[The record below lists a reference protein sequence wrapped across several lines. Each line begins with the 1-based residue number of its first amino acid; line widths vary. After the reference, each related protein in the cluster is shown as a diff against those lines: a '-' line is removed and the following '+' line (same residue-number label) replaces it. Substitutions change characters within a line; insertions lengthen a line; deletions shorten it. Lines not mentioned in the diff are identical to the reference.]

1 MNDKNPLAGMV
12 SAAAEQLH
20 TPTKAPAPERP
31 PRARP
36 STTAKE
42 DRGRGSGAVDVD
54 VDGRPPAQ
62 RRRRV
67 RYEDRYRRATF
78 FFDPDQL
85 DRLDQ
90 FAYDRNLSKS
100 EIIRTALDEYLNRG

>member
-1 MNDKNPLAGMV
+1 MTDKNPLAGLV
-12 SAAAEQLH
+12 SAAAEQLR
-20 TPTKAPAPERP
+20 TPAKPVDRSPRNAAPPPPSDDQQGSEAP
-31 PRARP
+31 
-36 STTAKE
+36 
-42 DRGRGSGAVDVD
+42 GGAAD
-54 VDGRPPAQ
+54 RPPAQ

-90 FAYDRNLSKS
+90 FAYDHNLSKS
-100 EIIRTALDEYLNRG
+100 EIIRTALDDYLDRG